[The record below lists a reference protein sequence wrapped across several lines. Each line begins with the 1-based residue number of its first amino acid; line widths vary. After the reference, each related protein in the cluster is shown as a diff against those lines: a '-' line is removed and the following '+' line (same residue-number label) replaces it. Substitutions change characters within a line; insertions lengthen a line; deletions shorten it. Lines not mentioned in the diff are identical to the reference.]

1 MSDKLVKLHF
11 PEKSCRAQVL
21 HLDQAFSRMI
31 EHQDLPAVVKRLLG
45 ELTAAAVMLA
55 AGLKFKGA
63 LVVQLQ
69 GDGPVKL
76 ALVVVRTGL
85 LVRAT
90 AQLRVPAEAVSD
102 TADFK
107 SLVNASGN
115 GRCAVILDMDA
126 RPAGEQP
133 YQGVVSLTGE
143 TVAQTLESFMTQSEQ
158 LPTRLWL
165 AAGEDAVGGVMLQHV
180 ASTGGIQSDKPVDP
194 EGFEHLTAFAST
206 VKAEELL
213 TLEADEVARRLFW
226 EDNPTVLETLSPVFA
241 CKCSREGIEKILRD
255 LGREEV
261 EDMIAQETKIDVRC
275 EFCGRHYVFDA
286 IDAAALFTGPGAVD
300 RTVN

>member
-1 MSDKLVKLHF
+1 MSDTLVKLHF
-11 PEKSCRAQVL
+11 PEQSCRAQVL
-21 HLDQAFSRMI
+21 HLDQAFRRMI
-31 EHQDLPAVVKRLLG
+31 EHQDLPTAVRHLLG

-76 ALVVVRTGL
+76 ALVEVRTGL

-90 AQLRVPAEAVSD
+90 AQLRVPPEAVAE

-133 YQGVVSLTGE
+133 YQGVVPLTGE

-158 LPTRLWL
+158 LPTKLWL
-165 AAGEDAVGGVMLQHV
+165 AAGDNAVGGVMLQHV

-194 EGFEHLTAFAST
+194 EGFEHLTAFAAT
-206 VKAEELL
+206 VKSEELL

-226 EDNPTVLETLSPVFA
+226 EDNPTVLETLCPAFA
-241 CKCSREGIEKILRD
+241 CKCSREGIEKLLRD

-261 EDMIAQETKIDVRC
+261 EDIIDKEGTVDIRC
-275 EFCGRHYVFDA
+275 EFCGRHYVLDA
-286 IDAAALFTGPGAVD
+286 IDAAALFASGSTAS
-300 RTVN
+300 RQVN